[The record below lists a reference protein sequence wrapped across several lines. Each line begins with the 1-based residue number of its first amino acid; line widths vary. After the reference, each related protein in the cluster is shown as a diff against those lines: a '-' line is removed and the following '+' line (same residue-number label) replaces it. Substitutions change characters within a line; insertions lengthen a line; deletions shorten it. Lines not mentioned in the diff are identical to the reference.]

1 MSKRGVFGATRRLK
15 SSMAAETVPASDTE
29 ILSMLRNEE
38 LSHHRL
44 EKVTGDA
51 LRSVQLRREFLIED
65 QGVKDKLPLD
75 GFNAAA
81 YYDQI
86 DGTTALAPCWFFAP
100 GCSSSEQ
107 ASELLRVSS
116 NITMSTPSLP

>member
-1 MSKRGVFGATRRLK
+1 MV
-15 SSMAAETVPASDTE
+15 AEAVPASDAE

-65 QGVKDKLPLD
+65 QGIKDKLPLD

-86 DGTTALAPCWFFAP
+86 DGTTLTALP
-100 GCSSSEQ
+100 
-107 ASELLRVSS
+107 ASCFWLLLLWISFKAS
-116 NITMSTPSLP
+116 PSRF